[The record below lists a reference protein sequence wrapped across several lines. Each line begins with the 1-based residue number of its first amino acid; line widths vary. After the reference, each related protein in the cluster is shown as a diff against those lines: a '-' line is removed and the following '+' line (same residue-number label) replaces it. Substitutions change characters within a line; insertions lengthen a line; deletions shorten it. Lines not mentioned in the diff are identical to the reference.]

1 MQICL
6 ECKIV
11 MIRLD
16 IMPDTS
22 RQSLHMSIGS
32 TSKVALNKIKNKAD
46 SKISEDV
53 QA

>member
-1 MQICL
+1 MKICL

-16 IMPDTS
+16 MMPAEDSS
-22 RQSLHMSIGS
+22 RLTMSIGS

-46 SKISEDV
+46 HLD
-53 QA
+53 